1 MLCIW
6 ELGIPCSW
14 NEKKSM
20 DHLKQ
25 EEFTALAQVYQCRKG
40 MTGVMGIPTI
50 IVVYILSVLFV
61 H

>member
-6 ELGIPCSW
+6 ELEIPCSW
-14 NEKKSM
+14 NERKNM

-25 EEFTALAQVYQCRKG
+25 EEFTALAQVYQCQTG
-40 MTGVMGIPTI
+40 MTGVMGITTI

>member
-1 MLCIW
+1 
-6 ELGIPCSW
+6 
-14 NEKKSM
+14 M

-25 EEFTALAQVYQCRKG
+25 EEFTALAQVYQCQTG
-40 MTGVMGIPTI
+40 MTGVMGITTI